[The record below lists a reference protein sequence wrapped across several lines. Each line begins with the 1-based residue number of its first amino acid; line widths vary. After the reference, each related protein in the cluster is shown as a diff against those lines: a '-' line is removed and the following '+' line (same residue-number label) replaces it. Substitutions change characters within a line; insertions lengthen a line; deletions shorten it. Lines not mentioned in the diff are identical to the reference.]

1 MDPVKVNG
9 SHHAAGQN
17 GTSLNGKL
25 PASPKGRVDVY
36 EAVTERILEQLEKG
50 TVPWQSPSIV
60 RVGMPRNFHSGKFY
74 TGINVFLLGSHEF
87 QSPYFLTYLQAQ
99 EMGGQVRKGEKGFT
113 VVKMGTWNRKLLDDQ
128 RPARPEPGEDG
139 PLTEKRRFLKL
150 YTVFNACQID
160 GIAFPEV
167 PKCTTFTE
175 SAMAEN
181 ARQIVT
187 AMPDAPAIYEGRK
200 AYPHYVPSA
209 DTVEM
214 PERQTFRAEWRFYK
228 TLFHELAH
236 ATGHE
241 KRLNRKTLTDNRGMW
256 AVGEERKIYCQEELV
271 AEMTAA
277 FLGAHSGIIEDGFD
291 NSASYLKSWLDVL
304 RVSDHKQWLVKAAS
318 EAQRAADYILGVK
331 QATGDESGIK
341 T

>member
-9 SHHAAGQN
+9 RHHAAAQN

-25 PASPKGRVDVY
+25 PAPPKGRVDVY

-50 TVPWQSPSIV
+50 TVPWQSPSMV

-113 VVKMGTWNRKLLDDQ
+113 VVKMGTWNKKLLETQAKSSD
-128 RPARPEPGEDG
+128 EP
-139 PLTEKRRFLKL
+139 LSEKRRFLKL

-160 GIAFPEV
+160 GIQFPEA
-167 PKCTTFTE
+167 PKCETYTE

-181 ARQIVT
+181 ARQIVA
-187 AMPDAPAIYEGRK
+187 AMPDRPAVYEGRK
-200 AYPHYVPSA
+200 AYPHYVPS
-209 DTVEM
+209 DDIVEM
-214 PERQTFRAEWRFYK
+214 PGRETFRAEWRFYK

-256 AVGEERKIYCQEELV
+256 AVGDERKIYCQEELV

-277 FLGAHSGIIEDGFD
+277 FLGAHAGIVEDGME
-291 NSASYLKSWLDVL
+291 NSAAYLKSWLDVL
-304 RVSDHKQWLVKAAS
+304 RVTDHKTWLVKAAS
-318 EAQRAADYILGVK
+318 EAQRAADFILGDK
-331 QATGDESGIK
+331 AESSG
-341 T
+341 